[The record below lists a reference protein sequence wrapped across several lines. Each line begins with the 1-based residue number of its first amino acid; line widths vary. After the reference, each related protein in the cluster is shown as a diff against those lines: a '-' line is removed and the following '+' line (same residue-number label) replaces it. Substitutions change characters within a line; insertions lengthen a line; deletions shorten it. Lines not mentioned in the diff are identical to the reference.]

1 MKQSYYLLFLFVL
14 FISTTL
20 KAQNTISY
28 TYDQAGN
35 RLTRTIKL
43 GSSLVKRNHQPT
55 DSVVIKETIGERTIK
70 VFPNPTRGALGIDI
84 QGGDPKQELRLVIYS
99 GAGATLYNQPA
110 TEGLNPIDMT
120 QYPQGWYVLRVVAG
134 TEKKEYKIVKE

>member
-43 GSSLVKRNHQPT
+43 GSYL
-55 DSVVIKETIGERTIK
+55 
-70 VFPNPTRGALGIDI
+70 
-84 QGGDPKQELRLVIYS
+84 
-99 GAGATLYNQPA
+99 
-110 TEGLNPIDMT
+110 
-120 QYPQGWYVLRVVAG
+120 
-134 TEKKEYKIVKE
+134 